1 MNSLLFEELLARQ
14 FFGTITPEEK
24 EQLEFIV
31 TNDPEKQYQY
41 RVLAEWM
48 QKEQGADMATD
59 ELWQAHYQK
68 HKALFDN
75 VPQKRRTII
84 KIKYIKWLAA
94 AACVVLMIGVGR
106 VYFTTKKEMVFYST
120 ANNEQRTIRLPDNSM
135 AVLNANS
142 SISYDAGSFNKVNRT
157 LQMTGEVY
165 FDVQKKKVPF
175 WVNVE
180 NITIR
185 VLGTAFNVKAYKN
198 QKEIETSLYRGKIEM
213 VLKGSNQKT
222 DKKITLL
229 PNKKVSVLRDP
240 ETLVETV
247 GQKNTDIKVS
257 SLTQDSYNGKPISR
271 DTAWLQRQ
279 LLLNNQSFASFAQD
293 LTNRYGKKI
302 IIKDPEVAAYIY
314 SGSIPMVSIEKVLNA
329 LSSIQSFHYKIEN
342 NDVIINK

>member
-24 EQLEFIV
+24 EQLEFII
-31 TNDPEKQYQY
+31 TTDPQKQYQY
-41 RVLAEWM
+41 RVLEEWM
-48 QKEQGADMATD
+48 QKKQGADTATD

-68 HKALFDN
+68 HKALFDD
-75 VPQKRRTII
+75 VPQNRRTII
-84 KIKYIKWLAA
+84 NIKYIKWLAA
-94 AACVVLMIGVGR
+94 AACVVLMIGVGW

-120 ANNEQRTIRLPDNSM
+120 ANNEQRTICLPDNSM

-142 SISYDAGSFNKVNRT
+142 SVTYDAGSFNKANRT

-175 WVNVE
+175 LVNVE

-213 VLKGSNQKT
+213 VLKGGNQKT

-229 PNKKVSVLRDP
+229 PNKKVSVLRNS
-240 ETLVETV
+240 ETLAETA

-257 SLTQDSYNGKPISR
+257 SLTQDSYNGKAISR